1 MTRGAVRA
9 QRRLMSDLSLK
20 RAVQQALA
28 DRRLVPADA
37 IAVQAR
43 DGEVVLRGTVG
54 SPLQRLEAA
63 RTARNVPGVRRV
75 RDQLA
80 ARPLGIAGRADAD
93 TQAAVLDAF
102 IADDQLHAAD
112 IDVSVRDGNVT
123 LRGIVELAALRERAT
138 RVALSVA
145 GVSHVTNLLRVWLT
159 VSAEDVAARV
169 TQAVGLGTLTGA
181 NEIVVRVSDNDVTLS
196 GHVSAPEHREAALA
210 AAARAPGV
218 AGVHDALTVRP
229 G

>member
-1 MTRGAVRA
+1 
-9 QRRLMSDLSLK
+9 MSDLSLK
-20 RAVQQALA
+20 PAVQQALA

-63 RTARNVPGVRRV
+63 RTACSVPGVRRV

-93 TQAAVLDAF
+93 TQAAVLEAF
-102 IADDQLHAAD
+102 IADEQLHSAD
-112 IDVSVRDGNVT
+112 IDVSVRDGSVT
-123 LRGIVELAALRERAT
+123 LRGIVELAALRERAS
-138 RVALSVA
+138 RVARSVG
-145 GVSHVTNLLRVWLT
+145 GVAHVTNLLDVWLT

-169 TQAVGLGTLTGA
+169 TQAVGIGTLTGA
-181 NEIVVRVSDNDVTLS
+181 DDIVVRVSDNDVTLA
-196 GHVSAPEHREAALA
+196 GYVSAPEPREAALA

-218 AGVHDALTVRP
+218 AGVLTVRP
-229 G
+229 A

>member
-1 MTRGAVRA
+1 
-9 QRRLMSDLSLK
+9 MSDLSLK

-28 DRRLVPADA
+28 DRRLVLADA

-43 DGEVVLRGTVG
+43 DGEGVLRATVG

-63 RTARNVPGVRRV
+63 RTARSVPGVRRV

-93 TQAAVLDAF
+93 TQAAVLEAF
-102 IADDQLHAAD
+102 VADDQLHAAD

-138 RVALSVA
+138 RVALRVGGVA
-145 GVSHVTNLLRVWLT
+145 HVTNLLEVWLT

-169 TQAVGLGTLTGA
+169 TQAVGVGTLTGA
-181 NEIVVRVSDNDVTLS
+181 DEIVVRVSDNGVTLS

-229 G
+229 A